1 MSYYQVTC
9 INREARSV
17 PVTVINN
24 VYNQFCVSVLI
35 LQCSSSRRPVGSA
48 VYQSTGSLHSDGHS
62 SNSMSPAPSP
72 SPTQALAQN
81 TMKATKISSHQQ
93 KFASQAQY
101 ATRGSLPQRPLS
113 GSLSNLNLSTSRKWN
128 STSDFRDQ
136 SPLLNIRYVIMS
148 NK

>member
-1 MSYYQVTC
+1 M
-9 INREARSV
+9 RRSK
-17 PVTVINN
+17 
-24 VYNQFCVSVLI
+24 FCVSVLI
-35 LQCSSSRRPVGSA
+35 LQSSSSRRPVGSA

-81 TMKATKISSHQQ
+81 TMKATKAHQQ

-101 ATRGSLPQRPLS
+101 ATKGSLPQRPLS

-136 SPLLNIRYVIMS
+136 SPLLNIRYGIIS